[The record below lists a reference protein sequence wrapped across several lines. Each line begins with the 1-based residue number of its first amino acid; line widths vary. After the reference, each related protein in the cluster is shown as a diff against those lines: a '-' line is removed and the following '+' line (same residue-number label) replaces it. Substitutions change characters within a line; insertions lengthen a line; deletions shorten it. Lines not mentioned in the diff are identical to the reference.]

1 MATEKEATVQQEN
14 RDAAETLW
22 LRYFTQY
29 LFQNNMLSEQ
39 ERNRMLL
46 KIENRKGSTAY
57 KNKK

>member
-1 MATEKEATVQQEN
+1 MATEKEATVQQEK
-14 RDAAETLW
+14 RDVAEKLW

-46 KIENRKGSTAY
+46 KIENRKGFTRLQ
-57 KNKK
+57 K